1 MYGGPGSH
9 IVTEGFRLDWHVA
22 LASEGF
28 IVAVVDGRGAGGYGL
43 DYMQVVYGRLG
54 LLESEDQVDAARYFA
69 TLNYVD
75 AARIGIW
82 GWVCLSPV
90 SYSRASGIFSYL

>member
-9 IVTEGFRLDWHVA
+9 IISEGFRLDWHVA

-43 DYMQVVYGRLG
+43 DFMQVVYGQLG

-69 TLNYVD
+69 TLSYVD

-82 GWVCLSPV
+82 GWVCSSPI
-90 SYSRASGIFSYL
+90 YQNRIPAIFSYV